1 MQVSSAALRLRLR
14 AEAVPFTGLMEQ
26 AADEAA
32 LQATSPEQRRRALV
46 WKVNVIPAMY
56 RTLFNQRP
64 LLAILDTWALLVQAE
79 HYLESPA
86 GKEAFGPGVVTVLA
100 TTKDLELRVQAI
112 ARWAVPDRDL
122 APIDAKVREWALEHP
137 VQLTFA
143 TRDSIEQYL
152 ATVKSVEPISAFAM
166 VGLMSEDL
174 EGLISR
180 MDFLPIMVPRQVT
193 WQAELAY
200 LDFMDPRLEQALTR
214 GGEALQRVDDMIA
227 WLGTSGLEGFAE
239 EQRVQI
245 LRAFA
250 TERVEIERLLE
261 RQRAGVEGFV
271 DRERAAFAALVE
283 RERLA
288 AMADA
293 QRLSDHATAQ
303 AARQARELV
312 DHAILRIALL
322 LGAALV
328 AVLVIVLVA
337 RRRPRPAPHVGGK
350 IRFSPRGVRL
360 RPVMARP
367 SAAGRGIRDPGAEE
381 KESRDGA
388 RSEADVP
395 PLAGGGLREGESRR
409 LRRALLGGASGP

>member
-1 MQVSSAALRLRLR
+1 
-14 AEAVPFTGLMEQ
+14 
-26 AADEAA
+26 
-32 LQATSPEQRRRALV
+32 
-46 WKVNVIPAMY
+46 
-56 RTLFNQRP
+56 
-64 LLAILDTWALLVQAE
+64 
-79 HYLESPA
+79 
-86 GKEAFGPGVVTVLA
+86 
-100 TTKDLELRVQAI
+100 
-112 ARWAVPDRDL
+112 
-122 APIDAKVREWALEHP
+122 
-137 VQLTFA
+137 
-143 TRDSIEQYL
+143 
-152 ATVKSVEPISAFAM
+152 
-166 VGLMSEDL
+166 MSEDL

-293 QRLSDHATAQ
+293 QRLSDHATAE

-312 DHAILRIALL
+312 DHAIFRIALL

-337 RRRPRPAPHVGGK
+337 RRRSAPPPAK
-350 IRFSPRGVRL
+350 
-360 RPVMARP
+360 
-367 SAAGRGIRDPGAEE
+367 
-381 KESRDGA
+381 
-388 RSEADVP
+388 
-395 PLAGGGLREGESRR
+395 
-409 LRRALLGGASGP
+409 